1 MIFHQADLRFIEFS
15 HHRIVTRGPMIC
27 TQDLLYFPRG
37 TVHSGIAEEQSSCHM
52 KTELKK
58 CAENDGSHDEYVKID
73 RFA

>member
-1 MIFHQADLRFIEFS
+1 
-15 HHRIVTRGPMIC
+15 MIC